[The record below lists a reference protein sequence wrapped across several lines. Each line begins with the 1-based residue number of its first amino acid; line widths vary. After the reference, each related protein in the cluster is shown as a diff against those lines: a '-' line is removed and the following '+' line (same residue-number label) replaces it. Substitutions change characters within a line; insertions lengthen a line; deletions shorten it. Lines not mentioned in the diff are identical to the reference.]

1 MLSQAGIA
9 RKVAMLE
16 AVAVV
21 KAYKGWRRRLLVGIV
36 RLKLKVG
43 GERVM
48 ASATSLPIPSHFR
61 PEVVGEV
68 WRVPYKERAAEAKA
82 WAKQQGIRPAASDR
96 IHVGLLA
103 IDVQNTFCIPEHELF
118 IGGRSGVAAVEDNVR
133 LCEFIY
139 RNLGIL
145 SKLIFTLDTHTTLH
159 IFHPIFWV
167 DDRGEHPTPA
177 TTISL
182 RDVQLGTWRVNP
194 AIADELFEGDR
205 EAADAYALHYV
216 ESLDRRGKYSLT
228 VWPYH
233 SMLGGIGHAVVP
245 AVEEAAF
252 FHSIARQCST
262 QYELKGQHPLTEHY
276 SVLQPEIPIDASKRK
291 NAALVQQLLSFNAL
305 VIAGQA
311 KSHCVVWTL
320 NNLLAEIQSRNPQLA
335 RRIYLL
341 EDCTSPVVIP
351 GGLDF
356 TQQADEAFECFAA
369 AGMHV
374 VRSSKPVSAWP
385 DFPLHER

>member
-1 MLSQAGIA
+1 MT
-9 RKVAMLE
+9 
-16 AVAVV
+16 VV
-21 KAYKGWRRRLLVGIV
+21 
-36 RLKLKVG
+36 
-43 GERVM
+43 
-48 ASATSLPIPSHFR
+48 TPLPIPSHFR
-61 PEVVGEV
+61 PKEVGEV
-68 WRVPYKERAAEAKA
+68 WRVPYSERATEAKA
-82 WAKQQGIRPAASDR
+82 WASQHGIRPAATDR
-96 IHVGLLA
+96 IHIGLLA
-103 IDVQNTFCIPEHELF
+103 IDVQNTFCIPDHELF

-145 SKLIFTLDTHTTLH
+145 SKIIFTLDTHTTLH

-167 DDRGEHPTPA
+167 NDRGDHPTPA

-182 RDVQLGTWRVNP
+182 REVQQGTWRVNP

-216 ESLDRRGKYSLT
+216 ESLDNRGKYSLT

-233 SMLGGIGHAVVP
+233 SMLGGIGHAVVA

-262 QYELKGQHPLTEHY
+262 QFELKGQHPLTEHY
-276 SVLQPEIPIDASKRK
+276 SVLQPEVPIDASNRK
-291 NAALVQQLLSFNAL
+291 NAALIQQLLAFDAL

-320 NNLLAEIQSRNPQLA
+320 DNLLAEIQSRSPQLA
-335 RRIYLL
+335 KRIYLL
-341 EDCTSPVVIP
+341 EDCTSPVVIA
-351 GGLDF
+351 GDIDF
-356 TQQADEAFECFAA
+356 TVKADEAFDRFAA

-374 VRSSKPVSAWP
+374 VCSSKPISAWP
-385 DFPLHER
+385 DFPLQGR